1 MNRALEF
8 ERRDNIHNGWIISK
22 KYADILLNNKNSK
35 NLNDILYSSY
45 GSMLN
50 DLHSNH
56 LNTTNCMKY
65 NRAWQTLLNTFKN
78 YKSDIIVRNAVS
90 QFHYTCHINI

>member
-8 ERRDNIHNGWIISK
+8 ERMDNIHKGWIISN
-22 KYADILLNNKNSK
+22 KYADILVNNKNNK
-35 NLNDILYSSY
+35 NLQDILHSVY
-45 GSMLN
+45 GKYLCDLN
-50 DLHSNH
+50 SNH
-56 LNTTNCMKY
+56 LDITNCMKY

-78 YKSDIIVRNAVS
+78 YKNDSIVRNAVS

>member
-8 ERRDNIHNGWIISK
+8 KRIDNIQKGWIISK
-22 KYADILLNNKNSK
+22 KYADILLNNKNNNNIHS
-35 NLNDILYSSY
+35 I
-45 GSMLN
+45 
-50 DLHSNH
+50 LHSIYGKYLCDLRSNH
-56 LNTTNCMKY
+56 INMTNSMKY

-78 YKSDIIVRNAVS
+78 YKSNSIVRNAVT

>member
-8 ERRDNIHNGWIISK
+8 EHSDNIHKGWIISK

-35 NLNDILYSSY
+35 NLHSILHSVY
-45 GSMLN
+45 GSMSN
-50 DLHSNH
+50 DLNSNH
-56 LNTTNCMKY
+56 LDTTNRMKY

-78 YKSDIIVRNAVS
+78 YKSNSIVKNAVT
-90 QFHYTCHINI
+90 QFHYICHINI

>member
-8 ERRDNIHNGWIISK
+8 KRRDNIHKGWIISK

-35 NLNDILYSSY
+35 NLQNILDSLY
-45 GSMLN
+45 GEYLCDLN
-50 DLHSNH
+50 SNH
-56 LNTTNCMKY
+56 LNTTNRMKY